1 MGEMIPF
8 ITVDG
13 ALEAIE
19 FYKDVFNA
27 TLQEGMT
34 MLQNVPGYD
43 KPQYAGKVGHSTL
56 LIGSSRIFLND
67 SLEEQPIVR
76 GDHIQLVLD
85 LESEENLRNAFE
97 TLAKEGNIVQK
108 LHEVFWGALFGTV
121 KDKYGVTW
129 QIYYGHK

>member
-1 MGEMIPF
+1 M
-8 ITVDG
+8 
-13 ALEAIE
+13 
-19 FYKDVFNA
+19 
-27 TLQEGMT
+27 Q
-34 MLQNVPGYD
+34 
-43 KPQYAGKVGHSTL
+43 
-56 LIGSSRIFLND
+56 IGGFRIFFND
-67 SLEEQPIVR
+67 SIERNPLKKGNQ
-76 GDHIQLVLD
+76 IQLVLD